1 MGTPQENRIASSMKK
16 TLINTRDFPP
26 GGYLYREPELNWV
39 APEPL
44 QGLEHTA
51 RQLQMVRSQNLAAGL
66 DPSYDACVDAIKDYT
81 AHRLNYNPKWC
92 GTPPDPVDASGNPV
106 KKTYGCKSCGRR

>member
-1 MGTPQENRIASSMKK
+1 MKK

-26 GGYLYREPELNWV
+26 GGYLYREPSLNWE

-51 RQLQMVRSQNLAAGL
+51 RQLQMVRAQNPASNL
-66 DPSYDACVDAIKDYT
+66 DPSYEACLDAIKDYT
-81 AHRLNYNPKWC
+81 AHRLNYDPKWC
-92 GTPPDPVDASGNPV
+92 GVPPEPLNSVGNPTQ
-106 KKTYGCKSCGRR
+106 KTVRGCKGCGRR